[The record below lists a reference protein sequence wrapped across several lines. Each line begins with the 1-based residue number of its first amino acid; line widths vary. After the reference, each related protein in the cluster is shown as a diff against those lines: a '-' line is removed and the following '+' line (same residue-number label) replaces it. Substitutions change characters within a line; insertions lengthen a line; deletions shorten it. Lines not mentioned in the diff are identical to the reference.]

1 MVEIRLVEM
10 FFMFVMTED
19 GYFPAGHLYDAG
31 CSNFTTE
38 YAKNKS
44 SCAAGYVLK
53 NNNMDYLHW
62 KKVK

>member
-1 MVEIRLVEM
+1 
-10 FFMFVMTED
+10 MFVMTED